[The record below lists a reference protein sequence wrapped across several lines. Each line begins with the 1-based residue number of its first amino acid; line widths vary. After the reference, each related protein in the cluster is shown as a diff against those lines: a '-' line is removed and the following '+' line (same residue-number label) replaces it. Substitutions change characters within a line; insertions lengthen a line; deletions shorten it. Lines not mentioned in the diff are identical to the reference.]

1 MTQNI
6 REFTQFIVGKISL
19 FILKIYWIFP
29 IKNNRIFFT
38 SYKGNQYSCNP
49 KYIYE
54 FLCEKENLEL
64 IWGFKNQVNEFD
76 VKKKV
81 KLHSI
86 RGFYY
91 CLTSKVVIDN
101 FGFFPYI
108 PYRTEQFCINTWHGG
123 GAYKKI
129 DNKTLH
135 KSKFKVS
142 LDRHKAKVTDLIVLA
157 CEEFKQVA
165 DSLLLGKEK
174 IYAPIGMPR
183 NDILFNQE
191 KVLEKQK
198 KIRNVLNLN
207 EEFGIVLYA
216 PTFRGSE
223 KEKRSF
229 EPQISFEKI
238 LRTLKVVYGKTF
250 VILMR
255 EHNYLTGKMI
265 VDKESII
272 DVSTYPDIMEL
283 ICATDI
289 LITDYSSVMWDFAL
303 LGRPCFLFVPDLEQ
317 YRSDRNFYI
326 DITEWKFPISTNME
340 ELLSDIKKL
349 SLDEAKKNAGEH
361 LALFH
366 SYEKGTACAQ
376 LWKMIRDVLEDT

>member
-1 MTQNI
+1 MG
-6 REFTQFIVGKISL
+6 V
-19 FILKIYWIFP
+19 
-29 IKNNRIFFT
+29 
-38 SYKGNQYSCNP
+38 
-49 KYIYE
+49 
-54 FLCEKENLEL
+54 EL
-64 IWGFKNQVNEFD
+64 IR
-76 VKKKV
+76 
-81 KLHSI
+81 KLIIKHCTSLSLKY
-86 RGFYY
+86 R
-91 CLTSKVVIDN
+91 LT
-101 FGFFPYI
+101 G
-108 PYRTEQFCINTWHGG
+108 T
-123 GAYKKI
+123 
-129 DNKTLH
+129 
-135 KSKFKVS
+135 
-142 LDRHKAKVTDLIVLA
+142 KVTDLIVLA

-207 EEFGIVLYA
+207 EEFGSVLYA
-216 PTFRGSE
+216 PTFRGIE
-223 KEKRSF
+223 KENRSF
-229 EPQISFEKI
+229 VTKISFEKI